1 MCRRAR
7 IGYEGAVK
15 TALATL
21 LLALAATPGLSAVDP
36 WIGTW
41 VLDTERSSRRADPSP
56 YKRVTIRIGMD
67 DQDRLRVTY
76 DMVGTRGGVTHREWT
91 GRFDGR
97 DYPMHGLDMVM
108 TNAYRRLDDRR
119 YEILVKLDG
128 VPVARAVAA
137 VSADGG
143 TMEVV
148 TTERDAEGREVR
160 STAVYRRIR
169 APVPLGNR
177 GAGGGYC
184 RESCGRTQR
193 NVLFSSRQV
202 SGSTRSNSTSSR
214 IPSIV
219 PARRNSPADGRSYL
233 K

>member
-1 MCRRAR
+1 M
-7 IGYEGAVK
+7 K

-21 LLALAATPGLSAVDP
+21 LLALAATPGLSAGDP

-67 DQDRLRVTY
+67 DQDLLRVTY

-169 APVPLGNR
+169 APVALGNR
-177 GAGGGYC
+177 GDSWRPAAPPGWGSGWGLLP
-184 RESCGRTQR
+184 RIVRTHPAKRAVQQPPGVGLHEIELHLQPHPVHR
-193 NVLFSSRQV
+193 
-202 SGSTRSNSTSSR
+202 SGET
-214 IPSIV
+214 
-219 PARRNSPADGRSYL
+219 
-233 K
+233 